1 MYSKNKKYA
10 IRALKAEK
18 GVRKM
23 KSNLIRPDEMT
34 AKTIIVPVFEDL
46 KELSEVKNNLDKKFS
61 GLIENNIFKNFEGK
75 LNETLTYQQAS
86 GEIILALGLGKYD
99 ELTLDK
105 YRCAISKAFL
115 AAEKYVKEGSLA
127 LELISHKEIAKNCL
141 AASAALISA
150 VCNFKFDKY
159 LKEKGNKVQNFEIL
173 TYDVDNSIKESLKVA
188 DIMGE
193 ATNFT
198 RGLVFES
205 AEVMTPT
212 YVCEIAKK
220 LADEKGLEIN
230 IFNKDELKEMGFN
243 AFLAVGQG
251 SAKEPKFFHLV
262 YKGKNPK
269 KKIALIGK
277 GITFD
282 SGGLDIKPASSMLT
296 MKTDMTGCATV
307 LGVMKAIAEIKP
319 DIELHC
325 MSALCENMPSG
336 SSYKVGDVLTS
347 KSGKTIEV
355 DNTDAEGRLTLAD
368 VLTYSDDINADE
380 VIDIATLTGAVIV
393 ALGDNIT
400 GIMGNNQEQIDKFK
414 EVASKTGERVWQL
427 PIYDDMMEGL
437 KSNIAD
443 MKNTGPRFAGSS
455 VAGRFLQNFTKS
467 EKWLHI
473 DIAGTAY
480 TDKVHREIPKGAT
493 GAMVKTLVQYILR

>member
-262 YKGKNPK
+262 YKGKTRK
-269 KKIALIGK
+269 RK
-277 GITFD
+277 
-282 SGGLDIKPASSMLT
+282 
-296 MKTDMTGCATV
+296 
-307 LGVMKAIAEIKP
+307 
-319 DIELHC
+319 LH
-325 MSALCENMPSG
+325 L
-336 SSYKVGDVLTS
+336 
-347 KSGKTIEV
+347 
-355 DNTDAEGRLTLAD
+355 
-368 VLTYSDDINADE
+368 
-380 VIDIATLTGAVIV
+380 
-393 ALGDNIT
+393 
-400 GIMGNNQEQIDKFK
+400 
-414 EVASKTGERVWQL
+414 
-427 PIYDDMMEGL
+427 
-437 KSNIAD
+437 
-443 MKNTGPRFAGSS
+443 
-455 VAGRFLQNFTKS
+455 S
-467 EKWLHI
+467 EKELLLI
-473 DIAGTAY
+473 RAG
-480 TDKVHREIPKGAT
+480 
-493 GAMVKTLVQYILR
+493 LILNPQAQCLR